1 LIAIAVGVNIE
12 KPMKG
17 GIMRKKIVRDIE
29 LRGKKALVRVDF
41 NVPLDRQTL
50 AITDDTR
57 IQATLPTIKYLI
69 QEGAK
74 IILCSHLGRPEG
86 KVVEKLRMVPVA
98 HRLSQIL
105 GIPVRTTQDCIGPEA
120 EQAVAELND
129 GEVLVLENLGF
140 HPEEQRSDPEFAQAL
155 ARLAEVYVNDAF
167 GVAHRAYASTVGVTE
182 YLPSVAGFL
191 LEKEV
196 DTLTKAL
203 ESPVPP
209 CTAIV
214 GGAKA
219 KDKIGLLEN
228 MMRKVDSLLVGG
240 GMGFAFLKASKY
252 NLGGS
257 PLPEDE
263 TEVAQQLMERSA
275 ETGVHLLLP
284 VDVVV
289 AKSFDPQAKSKVVP
303 VTKIPPTWQ
312 IMDIGPKTIRIFE
325 AKLRKAKTIIWN
337 GSLGVFEFPG
347 FRNGTTATSQLLAE
361 LDATTVIVGGSIAEA
376 IEELG
381 LTHKMTHVSTGG
393 GAALRLFEGIPL
405 PAVEALPDK

>member
-1 LIAIAVGVNIE
+1 
-12 KPMKG
+12 
-17 GIMRKKIVRDIE
+17 MRKKIVRDVE

-69 QEGAK
+69 QGGAK

-86 KVVEKLRMVPVA
+86 KIVEKLRMATIA

-105 GIPVRTTQDCIGPEA
+105 GIPVRITQDCIGPEV
-120 EQAVAELND
+120 EQAIAELND
-129 GEVLVLENLGF
+129 GEVLVLENLSF
-140 HPEEQRSDPEFAQAL
+140 HPEEPRNDLEFAQAL
-155 ARLAEVYVNDAF
+155 ARVAELYVNDAF
-167 GVAHRAYASTVGVTE
+167 GVAHRAYASTVGVTK

-191 LEKEV
+191 LEKEA

-203 ESPVPP
+203 ESPAPP
-209 CTAIV
+209 CAAIV
-214 GGAKA
+214 GGAKT

-252 NLGGS
+252 NLGSS
-257 PLPEDE
+257 PLPESE
-263 TEVAQQLMERSA
+263 NEVAQQLMERSA
-275 ETGVHLLLP
+275 EMGVHLLLP

-289 AKSFDPQAKSKVVP
+289 AKDFASEAKSRVVS
-303 VTKIPPTWQ
+303 VSEVPPTWQ
-312 IMDIGPKTIRIFE
+312 IMDIGHKTITIFG

-337 GSLGVFEFPG
+337 GSLGVFEFPR
-347 FRNGTTATSQLLAE
+347 FRNGTTAIVELLAG

-405 PAVEALPDK
+405 PAIEALPDK

>member
-1 LIAIAVGVNIE
+1 
-12 KPMKG
+12 
-17 GIMRKKIVRDIE
+17 MRKKIIRDVQ
-29 LRGKKALVRVDF
+29 LKGKRTLVRVDF
-41 NVPLDRQTL
+41 NVPLNQQTL

-86 KVVEKLRMVPVA
+86 KIVEELRMAPVA

-105 GIPVRTTQDCIGPEA
+105 GTPVRITQDCIGPQV
-120 EQAVAELND
+120 EQAIAELND

-140 HPEEQRSDPEFAQAL
+140 HPEEPRNDLEFAQAL
-155 ARLAEVYVNDAF
+155 ARVAELYVNDAF
-167 GVAHRAYASTVGVTE
+167 GVAHRAYASTVGVTK

-196 DTLTKAL
+196 DTLTGVL
-203 ESPVPP
+203 DSHIPP
-209 CTAIV
+209 CAAII

-240 GMGFAFLKASKY
+240 GMGFAFLRASAY
-252 NLGGS
+252 HLGSS
-257 PLPEDE
+257 PVPESE
-263 TEVAQQLMERSA
+263 NRVAQRLVERSA
-275 ETGVHLLLP
+275 EMGVHLLLP

-289 AKSFDPQAKSKVVP
+289 ARDFAPEAKSRVVSISE
-303 VTKIPPTWQ
+303 IPPTWQ
-312 IMDIGPKTIRIFE
+312 IMDIGPRTVTNFT
-325 AKLRKAKTIIWN
+325 AKLRKAKTIIWT
-337 GSLGVFEFPG
+337 GSLGVFEFPR
-347 FRNGTTATSQLLAE
+347 FRNGTTAIVELLAK
-361 LDATTVIVGGSIAEA
+361 LDATKVIVGGSIAEA

-381 LTHKMTHVSTGG
+381 LTNKMTHVSTGG

-405 PAVEALPDK
+405 PAVEALPAK

>member
-1 LIAIAVGVNIE
+1 
-12 KPMKG
+12 
-17 GIMRKKIVRDIE
+17 MRKKIVRDVE

-57 IQATLPTIKYLI
+57 IRATLPTIKYLI
-69 QEGAK
+69 QAGAK

-86 KVVEKLRMVPVA
+86 KVVEELRMAPVA
-98 HRLSQIL
+98 YRLSQIL
-105 GIPVRTTQDCIGPEA
+105 GIPVRTTQDCIGPEV

-129 GEVLVLENLGF
+129 GEVLVLENLSF
-140 HPEEQRSDPEFAQAL
+140 HPEEQRNDPEFAQAL
-155 ARLAEVYVNDAF
+155 ARLAEVYVDDAF
-167 GVAHRAYASTVGVTE
+167 GVAHRAYASTVGVTK

-196 DTLTKAL
+196 DTLTKTL
-203 ESPVPP
+203 YSPTPP
-209 CTAIV
+209 CAAIV
-214 GGAKA
+214 GGAKV

-228 MMRKVDSLLVGG
+228 MMPKVDSLLVGG
-240 GMGFAFLKASKY
+240 GMGLAFLKASEY
-252 NLGGS
+252 NLGTS
-257 PLPEDE
+257 PVPEGKIE
-263 TEVAQQLMERSA
+263 LAQQLMGRSA

-289 AKSFDPQAKSKVVP
+289 AKNFAPEAKSRVVS
-303 VTKIPPTWQ
+303 VTEVPPTWQ
-312 IMDIGPKTIRIFE
+312 IMDIGPKTIKIFE

-337 GSLGVFEFPG
+337 GSLGVFEFPE
-347 FRNGTTATSQLLAE
+347 FRSGTTAIIELLAE
-361 LDATTVIVGGSIAEA
+361 LDATTFIAGGSLAEA

-393 GAALRLFEGIPL
+393 GASLRLFEGIPL
-405 PAVEALPDK
+405 PAVEALLDK

>member
-1 LIAIAVGVNIE
+1 
-12 KPMKG
+12 
-17 GIMRKKIVRDIE
+17 MRKNIVRDIE

-50 AITDDTR
+50 TITDDTR

-69 QEGAK
+69 QAGAK

-86 KVVEKLRMVPVA
+86 KIVEELRMVPVA

-105 GIPVRTTQDCIGPEA
+105 GIPVRTTQDCIGPEV
-120 EQAVAELND
+120 EQAVAELNE
-129 GEVLVLENLGF
+129 GGVLVLENLSF
-140 HPEEQRSDPEFAQAL
+140 HPEEQENEPEFAQAL
-155 ARLAEVYVNDAF
+155 ARLAELYINDAF
-167 GVAHRAYASTVGVTE
+167 GVAHRAYASTVGVTK

-203 ESPVPP
+203 ESPALP
-209 CTAIV
+209 CAAIV

-240 GMGFAFLKASKY
+240 SMGFTFLKASKY
-252 NLGGS
+252 NLGRS
-257 PLPEDE
+257 PLPEGGN
-263 TEVAQQLMERSA
+263 EVAQQLLERSA
-275 ETGVHLLLP
+275 EMGVHLLLP
-284 VDVVV
+284 VDAVAAKDFAPE
-289 AKSFDPQAKSKVVP
+289 AKSRVVS
-303 VTKIPPTWQ
+303 VSEIPPTWQ
-312 IMDIGPKTIRIFE
+312 IMDIGPRTIEIFA

-337 GSLGVFEFPG
+337 GSLGVFEFPR
-347 FRNGTTATSQLLAE
+347 FRNGTKAIVELLAE
-361 LDATTVIVGGSIAEA
+361 LNATTVIAGGSIAEA